1 MKESEPPDQIPT
13 PSALPG
19 ERLSLLMEVMTREMD
34 RQFPL
39 WAILVDPPD
48 IPQGAFFSHWL
59 AGKYH
64 AGMAYLE
71 RSADRRLS
79 LQAGYPGYRSL
90 VLALLPHEA
99 SAFHGEGGAGRA
111 EIARYAVG
119 EDYHLRFEK
128 AYQSVISAIR
138 EFLPHDDRPLVK
150 PDHGALL
157 EKSFA
162 QMAGLGVMGKN
173 TLLINPVLGSWFTMG
188 CLLLKTPLVTV
199 KGPYSGLNPCGS
211 CTRCLSECPTDA
223 FVGPYHLNAGRCL
236 SYLTIER
243 PDDPLSVLRKES
255 DSRWLFGC
263 DRCQEVCP
271 HNGAAL
277 RHGRGSVPEEP
288 EGEARGRFIELDALS
303 EDWIHRFRNE
313 NSALGRV
320 SVRQMMERLLEIR
333 GMSDKNTVP
342 VSDREALGR
351 KNRES
356 AGNSL

>member
-1 MKESEPPDQIPT
+1 
-13 PSALPG
+13 
-19 ERLSLLMEVMTREMD
+19 MEIIKRELD

-48 IPQGAFFSHWL
+48 VPEGAFFSQWL
-59 AGKYH
+59 AGKHH

-90 VLALLPHEA
+90 VIALLPYE
-99 SAFHGEGGAGRA
+99 SFAFRGKGEAGRA

-119 EDYHLRFEK
+119 EDYHRRFDK
-128 AYQSVISAIR
+128 AYQSVLSAIR
-138 EFLPHDDRPLVK
+138 ELLPSDDRPLVK

-173 TLLINPVLGSWFTMG
+173 TLLINPLLGSWFTMG

-199 KGPYSGLNPCGS
+199 KRSYSGLNPCGS

-223 FVGPYHLNAGRCL
+223 FVAPYHLNAGRCL

-243 PDDPLSVLRKES
+243 PDDPLSALRKES

-271 HNGAAL
+271 HNGAPL
-277 RHGRGSVPEEP
+277 RQDRGSVPGETGGEE
-288 EGEARGRFIELDALS
+288 GGRFMELDGLS
-303 EDWIHRFRNE
+303 EDRVLRFRKE
-313 NSALGRV
+313 NSALERV
-320 SVRQMMERLLEIR
+320 SVRQMMERLSEIR
-333 GMSDKNTVP
+333 ERDRKKTVP
-342 VSDREALGR
+342 DPDRKSPGR